1 MDFND
6 GPKVPFPWGS
16 GYWPVS
22 FSSDEA
28 LQIAGLFHQ
37 GQFPY
42 CSGYEARRVQHFPD
56 FNLESIFITKN
67 IFIMKN
73 RTDSVRR
80 WKTVWIRAC
89 PIPRPNCPLGE
100 SPTTSHCQVEC
111 WHVWLLKK
119 NFFIMNFLNFLRWKS
134 KSWKTTVWDSNDSN
148 KTGMGFALSRDLF
161 YFGFFVA
168 AAEFR
173 LGFGRC

>member
-1 MDFND
+1 MDFNS
-6 GPKVPFPWGS
+6 GPKVPLPAWGS
-16 GYWPVS
+16 GYWPVP
-22 FSSDEA
+22 FCSDEA

-37 GQFPY
+37 GQFPF
-42 CSGYEARRVQHFPD
+42 CSRYEARRVQHFPD
-56 FNLESIFITKN
+56 FNLESIFITKLIYLWWKIRPISVN
-67 IFIMKN
+67 SGN
-73 RTDSVRR
+73 RCGSEP
-80 WKTVWIRAC
+80 AQ
-89 PIPRPNCPLGE
+89 LS

-111 WHVWLLKK
+111 WHVWLRKW

-161 YFGFFVA
+161 YFGFFVD

>member
-1 MDFND
+1 MDFNS
-6 GPKVPFPWGS
+6 GRKVPFQWGS

-42 CSGYEARRVQHFPD
+42 CSGYEARRAQHFPD

-73 RTDSVRR
+73 PTDLG
-80 WKTVWIRAC
+80 KTVENSVDPCLPNSRAQ
-89 PIPRPNCPLGE
+89 L
-100 SPTTSHCQVEC
+100 S
-111 WHVWLLKK
+111 
-119 NFFIMNFLNFLRWKS
+119 
-134 KSWKTTVWDSNDSN
+134 SW
-148 KTGMGFALSRDLF
+148 
-161 YFGFFVA
+161 
-168 AAEFR
+168 
-173 LGFGRC
+173 